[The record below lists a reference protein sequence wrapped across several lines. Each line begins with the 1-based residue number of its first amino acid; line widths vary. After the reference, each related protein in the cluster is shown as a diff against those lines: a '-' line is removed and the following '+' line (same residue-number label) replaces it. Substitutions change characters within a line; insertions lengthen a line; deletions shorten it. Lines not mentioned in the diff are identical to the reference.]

1 MPSLSYVTGM
11 RELGTGEA
19 SALGDNMHSSILRS
33 LAYAYIAVA
42 LAPLALI
49 TIALVVALS
58 RGGDMLLWNMFSAA
72 PRGPAVQEQAKD
84 EQITFRTELL
94 PLSKD
99 RFNPNMADYY
109 ALGVGH
115 VSSGNADPLMT
126 GQPGSFGARSGQFN
140 NILILDKQTG
150 RLSKVFDRRM
160 SVTFF
165 GPVDLPWGKALVVF
179 ATDNDSNKDG
189 VLSAKD
195 LHSIFVYAPADAK
208 LHAVTG
214 FDGSAV
220 GLDEAAEPGS
230 IIVRAIVDSNKDG
243 SAAVKPA
250 FGPSDIEEEPQ
261 AVYKVDLTSFAAAPL
276 VPPSM
281 AADLQSALGTQKP
294 E

>member
-1 MPSLSYVTGM
+1 
-11 RELGTGEA
+11 
-19 SALGDNMHSSILRS
+19 MHSSIFRS
-33 LAYAYIAVA
+33 LAYAYVAVA

-58 RGGDMLLWNMFSAA
+58 RGGDVLLWNMFSAA
-72 PRGPAVQEQAKD
+72 PRGPAVEEQAKD

-99 RFNPNMADYY
+99 RFNPNMADQY

-115 VSSGNADPLMT
+115 VSSGNADPLMMA
-126 GQPGSFGARSGQFN
+126 GQPGGFGARSGQFN

-165 GPVDLPWGKALVVF
+165 GPVDLPSGKALVIF
-179 ATDNDSNKDG
+179 ATGNDSNRDG

-195 LHSIFVYAPADAK
+195 LHSVFVYAPADAK

-214 FDGSAV
+214 FDGSAI

-243 SAAVKPA
+243 SAVVKPA

-261 AVYKVDLTSFAAAPL
+261 MVYKVDLTSFAAATL

-281 AADLQSALGTQKP
+281 AADLQNALGNQKP

>member
-1 MPSLSYVTGM
+1 MRISLFK
-11 RELGTGEA
+11 
-19 SALGDNMHSSILRS
+19 S
-33 LAYAYIAVA
+33 LAYVYVAVA
-42 LAPLALI
+42 LAPLVLI
-49 TIALVVALS
+49 TIALVVALM
-58 RGGDMLLWNMFSAA
+58 RGGDVLLWNMLSAG
-72 PRGPAVQEQAKD
+72 PRGPAVEEPSRA

-99 RFNPNMADYY
+99 RFNPSLADHY

-115 VSSGNADPLMT
+115 VSASSADPMMMP
-126 GQPGSFGARSGQFN
+126 GQSGSFGARSGQFN

-160 SVTFF
+160 SITFF
-165 GPVDLPWGKALVVF
+165 GPVDLPSGKALVVF
-179 ATDNDSNKDG
+179 ATGNDSNMDG

-195 LHSIFVYAPADAK
+195 LHSVFVYAPADAK
-208 LHAVTG
+208 LHPVTG

-220 GLDEAAEPGS
+220 GLDEAAGPGS
-230 IIVRAIVDSNKDG
+230 IMVRAVVDSNKDG
-243 SAAVKPA
+243 SALIKPT

-261 AVYKVDLTSFAAAPL
+261 AVYKVDLTSFAATPL

-281 AADLQSALGTQKP
+281 AADLQKALGSQKP